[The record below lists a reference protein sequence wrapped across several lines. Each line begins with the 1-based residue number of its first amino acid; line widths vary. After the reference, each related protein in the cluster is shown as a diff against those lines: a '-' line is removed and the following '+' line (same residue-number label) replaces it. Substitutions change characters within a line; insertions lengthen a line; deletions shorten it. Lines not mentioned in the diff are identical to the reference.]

1 MCFTALFAPCSVELN
16 RVVRDL
22 FLEECRGPVRRILS
36 SLIDHMAEVH
46 PDLRIVRFGTFEA
59 DLVSGELFKNGRK
72 LKLQEQPFQL
82 LAVLVRRP
90 GQVITRE
97 DLQKLI
103 WPSDT
108 FVDFDQGLNRAVNKL
123 REALDDSAGTP
134 RFIETVPRR
143 GYRFI
148 APVLEPILDTV
159 PTPAERPVAAK
170 IPRSRKAQ
178 AIAATALFVLA
189 AIGLGIWRGGVFH
202 QTSRPRFKSIAVLPL
217 EDLSHDPEQA
227 YFADGMADELI
238 TELAGIGSL
247 DVISRTSV
255 QRFKGTRE
263 PLASIARQLRADAI
277 VEGTVLRSGNRVR
290 VTVQLIDA
298 TADRHIWAESY
309 ERELGDVLSLQQ
321 RLAQDIALQV
331 SASLTPGEQ
340 QTLARARP
348 INPEAWDSYL
358 RGRFFLNQRTEEG
371 AHESIRYFE
380 RAINLEPSFAKAFAG
395 LADTNFV
402 LVWDRGAV
410 RPAEGFEKGKA
421 AALKA
426 LELDPDLAE
435 AHASLIWEKLLYEW
449 NWPDAE
455 REARIAIRLSPN
467 YATAHH
473 HYSRFLALM
482 GRFDE
487 CMRETR
493 RTLELDP
500 MDPIAGGNLAWNTY
514 LARQYDQSA
523 KQSLEMIHMFPS
535 MSGFNLFLGWAYQAQ
550 GKYADALQA
559 LKTSVA
565 LDSSAR
571 GEAELGYGYAI
582 SGNEQAAR
590 VIADR
595 LEAMMAKKYLPAY
608 DLALIYVGLRQN
620 DRAFEW
626 LEKAYRERSP
636 YLTNLK
642 VDPQLD
648 PVRSDPRFRELMRR
662 VGFE

>member
-1 MCFTALFAPCSVELN
+1 
-16 RVVRDL
+16 
-22 FLEECRGPVRRILS
+22 
-36 SLIDHMAEVH
+36 MAEVH